1 MTKKLGKNEID
12 EIMLADHRVIIPLK
26 VRAYLDLKSRK
37 ENGEMIKST
46 DIKKHKNDV
55 YRLSRLLVNE
65 KLENVPEVI
74 RRDMALFNMD
84 LTENDQI
91 LRQIGITEL
100 TVEEIK
106 TILSL
111 VYGL

>member
-1 MTKKLGKNEID
+1 
-12 EIMLADHRVIIPLK
+12 
-26 VRAYLDLKSRK
+26 
-37 ENGEMIKST
+37 MIKST

-65 KLENVPEVI
+65 KLENTPEVI

-84 LTENDQI
+84 LTESDHM

-106 TILSL
+106 NTLTF

>member
-1 MTKKLGKNEID
+1 
-12 EIMLADHRVIIPLK
+12 MLFR
-26 VRAYLDLKSRK
+26 S
-37 ENGEMIKST
+37 MIKSN

-65 KLENVPEVI
+65 KLENTPEVI

-84 LTENDQI
+84 LTESDHM

-106 TILSL
+106 NTLTF